1 MLGYDPLNPE
11 IAEIERHLESLGK
24 FDYFKKEYTIK
35 YNEGLELI
43 TIRHYD
49 EQIISKMTKGK
60 VILVEQKTRETARFV
75 VKNKL

>member
-1 MLGYDPLNPE
+1 MLSVKIDKEKIIN
-11 IAEIERHLESLGK
+11 RFQS
-24 FDYFKKEYTIK
+24 DYNIK

-49 EQIISKMTKGK
+49 EEIISKMTKGK

>member
-1 MLGYDPLNPE
+1 MLDELKINKE
-11 IAEIERHLESLGK
+11 KILE
-24 FDYFKKEYTIK
+24 YFKKEYTIK

-49 EQIISKMTKGK
+49 EHIISEMTRGK